1 MTWGRRFRLREQ
13 VRGSLWIVPLFGAIL
28 GSILGVALAEL
39 DRHLDLPNYFQYS
52 SSTASTVLTAT
63 VGAAAALTGF
73 VITVTTLIVQMVI
86 GTFSPRYM
94 RLWYRDPWLKATLAL
109 LAGTLTLSLSLLQ
122 RIEPDFVP
130 DLGISTSGVLMA
142 AGLIMFL
149 FFFSRCMVNLRPV
162 AVAALVAKA
171 GRAAFDETTQAI
183 ARSAIGIE
191 PPESD
196 TEPTHVVRAKNAGVI
211 QAIHLDGLVG
221 WAREHQSHLVLTHA
235 VGDFIATGEALVTVY
250 RGSSDPGATER
261 ELRGMI
267 ALSDER
273 TIQQDPAFAI
283 RIMVDIALMA
293 LSPAVN
299 APTTAT
305 QVLGHLGETLR
316 MIGATDLGREGSAPV
331 DEPPAVVIRT
341 PLWEDYL
348 ALGVTEI
355 RQYGAAGIQVMR
367 KLRATL
373 EALHEDVRPEHRA
386 AVEKEL
392 ARLDST
398 IAAHWG
404 ESVDLDIAMVADGQG
419 IGGPRLAAGASP

>member
-13 VRGSLWIVPLFGAIL
+13 VRGSLWIVPLIGAIL

-39 DRHLDLPNYFQYS
+39 DRHIDPPDYFQYS
-52 SSTASTVLTAT
+52 PSTASTVLTAT

-86 GTFSPRYM
+86 GNFSPRYM

-130 DLGISTSGVLMA
+130 NLGISTSGVLMA
-142 AGLIMFL
+142 VGLIMFL

-171 GRAAFDETTQAI
+171 GRTAFDETTQAI

-191 PPESD
+191 PAESD
-196 TEPTHVVRAKNAGVI
+196 TEPTQVVRATSAGVI
-211 QAIHLDGLVG
+211 QAMHLDGLVG
-221 WAREHQSHLVLTHA
+221 WAREHHSHLVLTHA
-235 VGDFIATGEALVTVY
+235 VGDFVETGETLVTVY
-250 RGSSDPGATER
+250 RGSGDLGATER
-261 ELRGMI
+261 ELGGMI
-267 ALSDER
+267 ALGDER

-305 QVLGHLGETLR
+305 QVVGHLGETLR
-316 MIGATDLGREGSAPV
+316 RIGATDLGRFGSAPV
-331 DEPPAVVIRT
+331 RRAARRRHPHP
-341 PLWEDYL
+341 
-348 ALGVTEI
+348 ALGGLPCA
-355 RQYGAAGIQVMR
+355 RGDR
-367 KLRATL
+367 
-373 EALHEDVRPEHRA
+373 DPPVRGFRYPGDA
-386 AVEKEL
+386 
-392 ARLDST
+392 
-398 IAAHWG
+398 
-404 ESVDLDIAMVADGQG
+404 
-419 IGGPRLAAGASP
+419 